1 MIDLSRF
8 GNLDAT
14 PQPLQ
19 DVGSSNAVFARTGA
33 RLLGDAQNIVGQMEQ
48 ADAAQSE
55 QLRRSRMA
63 VKAAEFK
70 NGLTAIGIGLD
81 EDANT
86 GRLNADEIGT
96 AYETRSGEYATDFLS
111 TMSPKDRKDMQG
123 ATDLYR
129 ATYADNINSMQRKA
143 VAGQS
148 VGEYRKGFD
157 TYKARALLS
166 PDNIGESLAG
176 VDQLSQ
182 ILNPYIAPAERTALV
197 SKDKNELVKDA
208 LLSSIQNLNKPGD
221 LKALRGQLYTEG
233 VYPDLVDGHT
243 QVVNSID
250 SRIREIDAGIKAKRN
265 EWEIS
270 VRESMSLI
278 GDAFSDGRVSAAT
291 QLEYDDLLDRTRGSK
306 YAPAVKALGETLKA
320 RVEVSR
326 LPISGQIE
334 AARRARADSTAAAGA
349 ADESRRQNTAEAVER
364 QVAANRAAIE
374 SNAWQYALDVHAIE
388 TPPLDLNGNITQQM
402 KSRQPIAR
410 KIQAV
415 TGKNPGLFQP
425 GEVPYVKD
433 NLDKLSAHDQGQF
446 FAGFNS
452 VDQETRNA
460 TLAEIGKVDA
470 VKMNAGMQIV
480 LGHKTKSGGDVGVMI
495 LEGQGYLARKEVEFP
510 KDTDKLITKTVNA
523 AVSGALSDNP
533 ADYAAVEPAVRAV
546 LASKSKG
553 SLSINRAYTVSDINS
568 AISIVTGGFTTYNDR
583 PTLLPYGMSGGDFAQ
598 KAPVA
603 VASRLLSL
611 GYSREEANKL
621 RESAVLRP
629 AKQPGE
635 YFLFIGRDIVTDKG
649 NQPARLM
656 VK

>member
-48 ADAAQSE
+48 ADAAQAE

-70 NGLTAIGIGLD
+70 NGLTAIGMGLD
-81 EDANT
+81 EEANA
-86 GRLNADEIGT
+86 GSLKADEIGAT
-96 AYETRSGEYATDFLS
+96 YETRSGEYAADFLAG
-111 TMSPKDRKDMQG
+111 MSPKDRPDMQG

-129 ATYADNINSMQRKA
+129 ATYADNISVMQRKA

-176 VDQLSQ
+176 VEQLSQ
-182 ILNPYIAPAERTALV
+182 ILNPYIAPGDRAVLV
-197 SKDKNELVKDA
+197 AKDKNELVKDA
-208 LLSSIQNLNKPGD
+208 LLSSIQNITKPSD

-233 VYPDLVDGHT
+233 VFPDLVDGHP

-250 SRIREIDAGIKAKRN
+250 SRIREIDAGIKAARN

-270 VRESMSLI
+270 VRERMSLI
-278 GDAFSDGRVSAAT
+278 GDAASDGRVSSAT
-291 QLEYDDLLDRTRGSK
+291 QLEYDDLLKTTKGSK
-306 YAPAVKALGETLKA
+306 YYPAVKVLGETLSA
-320 RVEVSR
+320 RIEVSR
-326 LPISGQIE
+326 LPIAGQME
-334 AARRARADSTAAAGA
+334 AARRARADSTAATGA
-349 ADESRRQNTAEAVER
+349 ADESRRQNKAEAIER
-364 QVAANRAAIE
+364 QVAANKAAID
-374 SNAWQYALDVHAIE
+374 SNAWQYALDVHGIE
-388 TPPLDLNGNITQQM
+388 APPLDLNGNITQQL

-410 KIQAV
+410 KVQAV

-425 GEVPYVKD
+425 GEVPYVRD

-452 VDQETRNA
+452 VDETTRNA
-460 TLAEIGKVDA
+460 TLAEIGKVDP
-470 VKMNAGMQIV
+470 VKMVAGMQIA
-480 LGHKTKSGGDVGVMI
+480 LGHKTKTGADVGVMI
-495 LEGQGYLARKEVEFP
+495 LEGQGYLQRKEVDFP

-553 SLSINRAYTVSDINS
+553 SLSINRAYTVADIKS
-568 AISIVTGGFTTYNDR
+568 AISIVTGGITPYNNR
-583 PTLLPYGMSGGDFAQ
+583 PTLMPYGMSEGDFAQ

-603 VASRLLSL
+603 VANKLLSL
-611 GYSREEANKL
+611 GYSGEEANKL
-621 RESAVLRP
+621 RESVVLRP
-629 AKQPGE
+629 AKLPGE

-649 NQPARLM
+649 NQPVRVM